1 MRTAASERILVTPS
15 SYSRNHYLYVQE
27 IGSLKSLEPHI
38 SRREKLESYLFF
50 IVTEGCGAV
59 TLRNSTQKLK
69 AGDCVW
75 IDCLEPYSHE
85 SSVSQPWSLMWVHFN
100 GWQAPDFYRLYTE
113 REAPPIYTPPSPTPY
128 IKSLQALYSL
138 QQQKDA
144 LTDLLSHRYLTD
156 LIAQI
161 FSDTFRHTADSPV
174 PQKFMDIRSYIEA
187 HYAERLTLDGLSSM
201 FYLSKYHLLREYRRL
216 FGITVA
222 NDITARRL
230 SHAKSLL
237 RFSADSVEAIALQS
251 GFQTSSYFI
260 KVFKHYE
267 NMTPLEYRRK
277 W

>member
-1 MRTAASERILVTPS
+1 MKAAASERILVTPS

-27 IGSLKSLEPHI
+27 IGTLKSLEPHI

-50 IVTEGCGAV
+50 MVTEGSGTV
-59 TLRNSTQKLK
+59 TRGGSTRKLH

-75 IDCLEPYSHE
+75 INCLEPYSHE
-85 SSVSQPWSLMWVHFN
+85 SSRTQPWSLMWVHFN
-100 GWQAPDFYRLYTE
+100 GFQAPEFYRLYTE
-113 REAPPIYTPPSPTPY
+113 KDGPAVYTPTSLAPY
-128 IKSLQALYSL
+128 IKCLQTLYRL

-161 FSDTFRHTADSPV
+161 FSDTFQNHAGLPV

-187 HYAERLTLDGLSSM
+187 HYAEKLTLDDLSAL
-201 FYLSKYHLLREYRRL
+201 FYISKYHLLREYQRL
-216 FGITVA
+216 FGITVI

-230 SHAKSLL
+230 SYAKSRL
-237 RFSADSVEAIALQS
+237 RFSSDSIETIALQS

-260 KVFKHYE
+260 KVFKRYE
-267 NMTPLEYRRK
+267 SMTPLEYRRK